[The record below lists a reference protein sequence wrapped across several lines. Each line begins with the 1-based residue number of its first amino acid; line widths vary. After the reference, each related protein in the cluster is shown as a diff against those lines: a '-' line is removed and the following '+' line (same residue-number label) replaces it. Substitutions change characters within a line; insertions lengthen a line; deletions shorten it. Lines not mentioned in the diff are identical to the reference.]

1 MGRAGTRRLS
11 AFMMISLDGYFAD
24 ARGDMGFAH
33 ALAQDGEWNDFV
45 AGNARGGGVLLFGR
59 KTYELMAS
67 WWPTPAAAKAN
78 PVVAERM
85 NSGPKVVFSRTLAA
99 AEWSNTTLV
108 REDAPVAVRR
118 MKEEDGPGMV
128 ILGSGSIVTQVA
140 AAGLLDT
147 LQVVVTPVALGAG
160 SSLLAG
166 LGRRLDLALADTRV
180 FRNGAVV
187 LWYAPR

>member
-33 ALAQDGEWNDFV
+33 ALAQDEEWNDFV

-67 WWPTPAAAKAN
+67 WWSTPAAAQAN